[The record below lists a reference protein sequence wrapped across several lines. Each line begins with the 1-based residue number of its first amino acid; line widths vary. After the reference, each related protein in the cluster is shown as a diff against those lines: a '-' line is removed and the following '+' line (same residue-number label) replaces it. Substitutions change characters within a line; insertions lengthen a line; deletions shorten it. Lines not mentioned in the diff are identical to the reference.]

1 MITQA
6 EFNQWMDLYEALGFV
21 MFPVTK
27 EKVPPPSMKRWQD
40 FLKQPM
46 SRDMLEYHVMKRGMS
61 LAAITSDQTFYV
73 ADDDYPKH
81 KDVRRPDGME
91 MDSTIV
97 AKTQNGGFHY
107 YYKPFNMKNKQNI
120 KISKHEFFHIDLRG
134 GSPGY
139 VLIPPFGGYE
149 WVKPPTKQ
157 GFENLPSRPP
167 EAVMEVWNT
176 KKELSPDAVQSQD
189 FFDVLNAAE
198 FRDPIL
204 FERSFILWQNHY
216 KNPAHYTPSYIANV
230 LRAFNEEFAQP
241 KGMDVVKKCYEQ
253 GKRYALSWAQEQGLT
268 KVLQAVPKTAL
279 AGLTDEELQSHKE
292 YPKLKLGIE
301 QLDQAGVPSG
311 MLLLIGQSG
320 AGKSWFMNHI
330 VKVAWELNKQKSVI
344 FSLEMDTQGLIRRML
359 QSYSN
364 LTVTD
369 MVYGKKTEK
378 GIATIRDAKP
388 VIVDYTQVDRD
399 AITPLSFTQT
409 VHEYYAQGYR
419 VFLFD
424 HFHEIPGVSTNDKN
438 QQQTEIWG
446 DVFKAIRN
454 TYDDVWLFV
463 LVQSNK
469 EGYKKDILTKEYVSG
484 SSALVNKCDY
494 FLSLNR
500 KEKPDQ
506 NLALEMSKP
515 KNITL
520 WVDKNRRSF
529 ADRFAVP
536 CLLDNTGNFLDLT
549 QDLFAKHINP
559 EAPKDHTEQSPE
571 DWQ

>member
-1 MITQA
+1 MLTRDQLKH
-6 EFNQWMDLYEALGFV
+6 WLDLYENLGFV
-21 MFPVTK
+21 LFPVTQ
-27 EKVPPPSMKRWQD
+27 EKIPPSSMKKWQD
-40 FLKQPM
+40 FLKAPM
-46 SRDMLEYHVMKRGMS
+46 KREMLEYYVLEQKLA

-81 KDVRRPDGME
+81 PKLKRPAGTE
-91 MDSTIV
+91 MDSTVV

-107 YYKPFNMKNKQNI
+107 YYKPFAMKNKQNI
-120 KISKHEFFHIDLRG
+120 KIDKNEFFHIDLRG

-139 VLIPPFGGYE
+139 VLIPPFAGYE

-157 GFENLPSRPP
+157 AFENLPEKPND
-167 EAVMEVWNT
+167 VIMEIWNT
-176 KKELSPDAVQSQD
+176 KKELAPNHVESKE
-189 FFDVLNAAE
+189 FFDIIGVSE

-216 KNPAHYTPSYIANV
+216 KNPAHYNPKYIAN
-230 LRAFNEEFAQP
+230 LLTALNAEFRPP
-241 KGMDVVKKCYEQ
+241 KSLEVVRKCYEQ
-253 GKRYALSWAQEQGLT
+253 GRRYAANWAREQGLI
-268 KVLQAVPKTAL
+268 KVQQEVPNIRL
-279 AGLTDEELQSHKE
+279 SELTEEELKNHKE

-320 AGKSWFMNHI
+320 AGKSWMMNHI
-330 VKVAWELNKQKSVI
+330 VRVAWELNQKKSVI
-344 FSLEMDTQGLIRRML
+344 FSLEMDQQGLTKRML

-364 LTVTD
+364 LSVSDMTYGGDVTP
-369 MVYGKKTEK
+369 
-378 GIATIRDAKP
+378 GIKVIREADP
-388 VIVDYTQVDRD
+388 IIIDYTQVDRD
-399 AITPLSFTQT
+399 AVTPLSFSQS
-409 VHEYYAQGYR
+409 VHEYYAKGYR

-446 DVFKAIRN
+446 DAFKAIRN

-469 EGYKKDILTKEYVSG
+469 EGYKKDILTKEFVSG

-494 FLSLNR
+494 FLSINR
-500 KEKPDQ
+500 KEKADA
-506 NLALEMSKP
+506 NIAYEISKP
-515 KNITL
+515 KNLVL

-529 ADRFAVP
+529 ADRFAVQAT
-536 CLLDNTGNFLDLT
+536 LDNTGNFRDPT
-549 QDLFAKHINP
+549 QELLQNHVEP
-559 EAPKDHTEQSPE
+559 VQPTLRREYV
-571 DWQ
+571 